1 MPDVEYEGMYLPGGS
16 ENTHGI
22 PDWQQSKQSYD
33 NPNNLK
39 MPVFHHL
46 DLGYNLKRKK
56 LDGKTYT
63 WSFSVYNI
71 YNRMNPWYYYKN
83 RQGNVKQVS
92 IFPVIPS
99 VGFKYTF

>member
-1 MPDVEYEGMYLPGGS
+1 MPDVEYEGIYLPGGS
-16 ENTHGI
+16 ENSRGV
-22 PDWQQSKQSYD
+22 PDWQQAKQSFD

-46 DLGYNLKRKK
+46 DLGYNTKRKK
-56 LDGKTYT
+56 QNGKTYT
-63 WSFSVYNI
+63 WSFSVYNA

-83 RQGNVKQVS
+83 PRGQVKQVS

-99 VGFKYTF
+99 VSFKYTF